1 MSGHV
6 QVLSG
11 LAGSAELWVDV
22 AGRLQVARPDTITTV
37 EDVPWQGHG
46 PWALPGW
53 DSDQA
58 IGDLVHADSVVVAHS
73 FAATLALAQLCC
85 ATRARPA
92 GVVLISPFY
101 RPQTT
106 DFTWGSLEHFL
117 LRFHEFLET
126 GLVARSTRMI
136 DPDVR
141 VAMAKTVRDWTGP
154 YGWMAFMTA
163 YLATP
168 SFDLSQADMPV
179 TVVYGTDDG
188 VAPPEDAVALADLLP
203 NADLQPVAGAD
214 HFPMTSH
221 PELVTEVISTVL
233 SRTERDAARIP
244 LAATTIRS

>member
-1 MSGHV
+1 MSAHV

-11 LAGSAELWVDV
+11 LAGSSELWVDV
-22 AGRLQVARPDTITTV
+22 AGRLQVARPDTATTV

-46 PWALPGW
+46 SWALPGW
-53 DSDQA
+53 DADKA
-58 IGDLVHADSVVVAHS
+58 IGDLVHADAVVVAHS
-73 FAATLALAQLCC
+73 FAATLALAQLCR
-85 ATRARPA
+85 TDRARPA

-101 RPQTT
+101 RPETT
-106 DFTWGSLEHFL
+106 DFAWSSLEHFL

-136 DPDVR
+136 DADVR
-141 VAMAKTVRDWTGP
+141 FAMAKTVRDWTGP

-168 SFDLSQADMPV
+168 SFDLSQADMPI

-203 NADLQPVAGAD
+203 NADLQPVASAD

-221 PELVTEVISTVL
+221 PELITEVICAVI
-233 SRTERDAARIP
+233 SRAEYEAARVS
-244 LAATTIRS
+244 LATTSR